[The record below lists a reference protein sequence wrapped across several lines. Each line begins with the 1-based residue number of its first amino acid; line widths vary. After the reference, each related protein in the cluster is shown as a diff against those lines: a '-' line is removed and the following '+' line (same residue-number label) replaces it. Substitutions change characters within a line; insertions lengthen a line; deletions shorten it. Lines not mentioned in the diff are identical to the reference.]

1 MHENKKIV
9 TSGKMTS
16 SLIISWIVDGLLLG
30 FLYSFIIVSIG
41 QTIKS
46 TVVLSLI
53 SVILQ
58 GIIAILVW
66 KIATSSAFKKKTIS
80 FQDVSKVMKNL
91 IIFTII
97 IILINLGTGISDA
110 NTAIDEALES
120 DVNLKLYEDTLN
132 KYSQFIDDESIIQE
146 YEQKRDNRIKE
157 IKTEVYTYAIIYN
170 AGLLIVH
177 LLVLPLEKKFI
188 LKYVRKEEVEV
199 INF

>member
-1 MHENKKIV
+1 
-9 TSGKMTS
+9 MTS

-170 AGLLIVH
+170 VGLLIVH